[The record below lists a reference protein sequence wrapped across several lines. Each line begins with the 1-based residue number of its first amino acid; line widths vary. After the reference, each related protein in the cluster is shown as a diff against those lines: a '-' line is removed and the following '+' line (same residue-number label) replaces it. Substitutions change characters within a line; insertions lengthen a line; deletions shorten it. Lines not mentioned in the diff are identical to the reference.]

1 MIYVEAVLSGVGMT
15 VLITLL
21 SFTVGAVLGVPLAL
35 ARRSAFAPRARRD
48 PVRSSTCCAASRR
61 SCSCS

>member
-35 ARRSAFAPRARRD
+35 ARRSHR
-48 PVRSSTCCAASRR
+48 CAA
-61 SCSCS
+61 